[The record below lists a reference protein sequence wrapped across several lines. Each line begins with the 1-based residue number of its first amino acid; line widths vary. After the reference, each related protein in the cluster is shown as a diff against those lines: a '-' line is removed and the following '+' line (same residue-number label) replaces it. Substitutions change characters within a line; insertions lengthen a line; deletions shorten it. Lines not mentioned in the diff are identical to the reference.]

1 MAEEAQ
7 SITTTLPL
15 RKPIPPVTNLKLG
28 STNNHSAL
36 PRLSDNLCILLLS
49 WRVPTR
55 APPHPTTAQSLCSQF
70 YSTVYSERPRVHITL
85 STSMVNHE
93 SFLFGFFVASYTQV
107 SYHLG
112 AWMVHLRALRCK
124 MPHDGLAA
132 EYPWR
137 TIPAFLRNIA
147 KAE

>member
-15 RKPIPPVTNLKLG
+15 RKPIPPVTKLG

-55 APPHPTTAQSLCSQF
+55 VPPHPTTAQSLCSQF
-70 YSTVYSERPRVHITL
+70 YSTVYSERPRIHITL

-107 SYHLG
+107 SYHL
-112 AWMVHLRALRCK
+112 VHGRFIFALSDAKCLTADSLLNI
-124 MPHDGLAA
+124 HGGL
-132 EYPWR
+132 YQPS
-137 TIPAFLRNIA
+137 
-147 KAE
+147 